1 MVPDSFPS
9 PLMSA
14 QIIPVKLATTR
25 YDIVIAS
32 QSLSQL
38 GDQMVARGLK
48 GKALIVSHPEIFDLY
63 GSLVSESLVEAGLQ
77 VSVCLIPSGE
87 EHKTLHSITQ
97 IYDAALAA
105 GLERSSTM
113 VALGGGVIGDMTGF
127 AAATWLRGIAF
138 VQVPTSLLAM
148 VDASIGG
155 KTGVNHP
162 SGKNLI
168 GAFHQPRLV
177 WIDPDV
183 LRSLP
188 EREFRSAL
196 AEVIKYGVIQAPD
209 LIEFLEQ
216 LPGLQRYEEFRT
228 GELDH
233 VLVRAAECKALVVQQ
248 DEREKGLR
256 AILNYGHTLG
266 HALESATEYRRY
278 LHGEAVAVGMVAA
291 GQLAD
296 QMGWWSTSDRE
307 RQDHLLL
314 RAGLPTTWPSEIPFA
329 TVIQGL
335 QADKKVKEGRIRFIL
350 PKQIGQVEIT
360 DQVSLEQIDRVL
372 QAMA

>member
-63 GSLVSESLVEAGLQ
+63 GSLVSESLVEAGLR